1 MSFNSVQQ
9 KKGEIP
15 EDGISRIQ
23 QQMQFM
29 FVELM
34 TRIEKL
40 ETRSDGGRSKRGRE
54 ARKEESVAGNSVDEA
69 EDDLNR
75 GGGFR
80 THRGERYEN
89 RSRRGHIRPHR
100 DFEHRGD
107 FDDLGDID
115 QNLGSI
121 KLKIPAFKG
130 KTDPKAYLD
139 WEKRWR

>member
-121 KLKIPAFKG
+121 KLKILAFKG
-130 KTDPKAYLD
+130 KTNPKAYLD
-139 WEKRWR
+139 WEKR